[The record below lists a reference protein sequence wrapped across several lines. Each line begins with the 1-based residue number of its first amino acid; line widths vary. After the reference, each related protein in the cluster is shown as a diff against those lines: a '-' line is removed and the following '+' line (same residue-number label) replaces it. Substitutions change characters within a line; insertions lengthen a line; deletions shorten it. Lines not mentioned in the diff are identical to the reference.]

1 MAARHIIALLK
12 SHVQGD
18 SAHFLSV
25 AMQVAAEEARRGHG
39 KTAETI
45 RELVDAAKR
54 RSNQL
59 EQRSGSV
66 VVLQPR
72 GELAS
77 LVSVCTP
84 DIRLSSLVLPTRTEI
99 KLKRVL
105 QEQRQQSR
113 LRQHNL
119 RPRRKL
125 LFIGPAR
132 NRQDSNGNCPRG
144 RTPHSASHDLAGRR
158 HNEIHG

>member
-45 RELVDAAKR
+45 RELVDEAKR

-72 GELAS
+72 GGTCKSGVSLYARYSVVEL
-77 LVSVCTP
+77 SVADP
-84 DIRLSSLVLPTRTEI
+84 
-99 KLKRVL
+99 
-105 QEQRQQSR
+105 
-113 LRQHNL
+113 N
-119 RPRRKL
+119 
-125 LFIGPAR
+125 
-132 NRQDSNGNCPRG
+132 
-144 RTPHSASHDLAGRR
+144 
-158 HNEIHG
+158 